1 MPKIST
7 PLTDTFIKNLKATD
21 KAQKYYDG
29 GGLYLFVSPK
39 TGDKFWYMSYR
50 WSDQQKTLSIGGYP
64 VISLAEARAV
74 ETAHRVKQFCSQIFR
89 YAVAIGKR
97 SEDKG
102 DPTIFIKNALTP
114 AKHSRFAA
122 ITEPNKIGH
131 LLMDIDAHRASIV
144 IEYALKIIPYIFV
157 RLSELR
163 LAKWEEIDLDKKE
176 WRIPASRMKMKVGH
190 IVPLAKQVI
199 ELLNKLKPYAMDSV
213 YLFPSPREKTRP
225 ITEETLIAAIRH
237 MGYDKETM
245 TVHGF
250 RKMAST
256 RLNEMGFNRDWVERQ
271 LAHKERN
278 KIRDAYNLPNIDLR
292 ENA

>member
-1 MPKIST
+1 MISRLAKDIFPLIGNKPIST
-7 PLTDTFIKNLKATD
+7 ITA
-21 KAQKYYDG
+21 
-29 GGLYLFVSPK
+29 SE
-39 TGDKFWYMSYR
+39 
-50 WSDQQKTLSIGGYP
+50 TLEALR
-64 VISLAEARAV
+64 VIEARAV

-122 ITEPNKIGH
+122 ITAPNKIGH

-144 IEYALKIIPYIFV
+144 IEYALKIIPYVFV
-157 RLSELR
+157 RPSELR

-176 WRIPASRMKMKVGH
+176 WRIPASRMKMKVEH

-278 KIRDAYNLPNIDLR
+278 KIRDAYNYAQYLPERKRMMQEYADYLDSLKASAITKVIPLG
-292 ENA
+292 